1 MLRFFFLLFN
11 VFTITDNMYC
21 LFTDI
26 NYVFGMECVGYDKSP
41 SVEQEE
47 IVKTKICN
55 KRQEIVSTKKILNNS
70 NDVIKKEIFETN
82 VVDDDDSSSENELT
96 NLGWLID
103 LKNITQ
109 WPADSTPSKSKY
121 LSGKSNLSANSN
133 MISNCIIGDID
144 ENDECIGPIVS
155 DKDLSEERFRKF
167 TIQVEQ

>member
-1 MLRFFFLLFN
+1 MLK
-11 VFTITDNMYC
+11 FTYLKCVSLTIICYNFYTD
-21 LFTDI
+21 L
-26 NYVFGMECVGYDKSP
+26 NYVFDMECVDYDKSP
-41 SVEQEE
+41 SVEHKE
-47 IVKTKICN
+47 IIKKEICN
-55 KRQEIVSTKKILNNS
+55 KPTEIVTKKKISNDL
-70 NDVIKKEIFETN
+70 NDVIKKGNIETN
-82 VVDDDDSSSENELT
+82 DVNDDSSSENELT

-109 WPADSTPSKSKY
+109 WPAESTPSRSKY
-121 LSGKSNLSANSN
+121 LTGKTSVLAGSN

>member
-1 MLRFFFLLFN
+1 
-11 VFTITDNMYC
+11 
-21 LFTDI
+21 
-26 NYVFGMECVGYDKSP
+26 MECVGYDKSQ
-41 SVEQEE
+41 SVVHKEIGKIEKCNKQTE
-47 IVKTKICN
+47 IVTTTK
-55 KRQEIVSTKKILNNS
+55 NS
-70 NDVIKKEIFETN
+70 IDSSDVIKNETIKTN
-82 VVDDDDSSSENELT
+82 DDDDDSSSENELT

-109 WPADSTPSKSKY
+109 WPADSMSSRSKY
-121 LSGKSNLSANSN
+121 LTGKTSVSVGSN

>member
-1 MLRFFFLLFN
+1 MN
-11 VFTITDNMYC
+11 CVFDMKC
-21 LFTDI
+21 S
-26 NYVFGMECVGYDKSP
+26 GYDKSP
-41 SVEQEE
+41 SVEHKEIVKKEICNKRTE
-47 IVKTKICN
+47 IVKTKQIS
-55 KRQEIVSTKKILNNS
+55 IDS
-70 NDVIKKEIFETN
+70 NDTIKNENIETN
-82 VVDDDDSSSENELT
+82 DVDDDSSSENELT

-109 WPADSTPSKSKY
+109 WPTDSNSSKSKY
-121 LSGKSNLSANSN
+121 LNGKTSVSAGGN

>member
-1 MLRFFFLLFN
+1 
-11 VFTITDNMYC
+11 
-21 LFTDI
+21 
-26 NYVFGMECVGYDKSP
+26 MECVGYDKSP
-41 SVEQEE
+41 SVDHNE
-47 IVKTKICN
+47 IGKNEICN
-55 KRQEIVSTKKILNNS
+55 KQTEIVTTTKNS
-70 NDVIKKEIFETN
+70 IDSSDVLKNENIDTNDD
-82 VVDDDDSSSENELT
+82 DDDDSSSENELT

-109 WPADSTPSKSKY
+109 WPADSMPSRSKY
-121 LSGKSNLSANSN
+121 LTGKSSVSAAGSN